1 MQLSYAGPVKPDVKK
16 VLSFPITDFGD
27 DFVFLKDTKKELT
40 LFFFLL
46 GFAYTHSL
54 WRDMYGK

>member
-1 MQLSYAGPVKPDVKK
+1 MQLSYVGPVKPDVKK

-40 LFFFLL
+40 LFFFC
-46 GFAYTHSL
+46 
-54 WRDMYGK
+54 